1 MRTWS
6 YTIMGCSEAS
16 TYWFCYSDYIWSNL
30 TDNEIKTFKSIP
42 EERIRSLIEAH
53 YDILVKLAIEKK
65 SRLAY
70 QVLGV
75 FLMDFGAKMTN
86 AVRELIL
93 IHSHWEDE
101 KDQLF
106 NEKDRAERFF
116 YLSEFCEKV
125 KTYKEGVKTTIS
137 WETQNQVVEKLRKQ
151 GLIDTKYPLVVAPD
165 KTSIDHHI
173 KK

>member
-1 MRTWS
+1 MRTWF

-42 EERIRSLIEAH
+42 EERIGSLIEAH
-53 YDILVKLAIEKK
+53 YDTLVKLAIEKK

-93 IHSHWEDE
+93 IHSH
-101 KDQLF
+101 
-106 NEKDRAERFF
+106 
-116 YLSEFCEKV
+116 
-125 KTYKEGVKTTIS
+125 
-137 WETQNQVVEKLRKQ
+137 
-151 GLIDTKYPLVVAPD
+151 
-165 KTSIDHHI
+165 
-173 KK
+173 